1 MLRKQ
6 GNSLLGTRFPS
17 LNRADSY
24 LLSIASIPSEHFDE
38 PKAIQA
44 WYALMTY
51 FLIQDDLADIK
62 DDLRKNEENVLIDA
76 GMDDAGLQLITE
88 MIDQSHDSLLSINPI
103 LSNRIDY
110 KRKMMDL
117 KEIIRSIIS

>member
-1 MLRKQ
+1 
-6 GNSLLGTRFPS
+6 
-17 LNRADSY
+17 
-24 LLSIASIPSEHFDE
+24 
-38 PKAIQA
+38 
-44 WYALMTY
+44 MTY

-62 DDLRKNEENVLIDA
+62 DDLKKNEENVLIDV
-76 GMDDAGLQLITE
+76 GLDVAGLQVVTE
-88 MIDQSHDSLLSINPI
+88 MINQSHDTLLSINPI

>member
-1 MLRKQ
+1 
-6 GNSLLGTRFPS
+6 
-17 LNRADSY
+17 
-24 LLSIASIPSEHFDE
+24 
-38 PKAIQA
+38 
-44 WYALMTY
+44 MTY

-88 MIDQSHDSLLSINPI
+88 MIDQSHDSLLAINPI

>member
-1 MLRKQ
+1 VLRKQ

-24 LLSIASIPSEHFDE
+24 LLSITSISSDNFDE
-38 PKAIQA
+38 AKAIRA

-62 DDLRKNEENVLIDA
+62 DDLKKNEENVIIDA
-76 GMDDAGLQLITE
+76 GLDDAGLQVVTE
-88 MIDQSHDSLLSINPI
+88 MINQSHDAMLSINPI

-117 KEIIRSIIS
+117 KEIIRSIIT